1 MLVYGSSM
9 EKLVDY
15 AGASFQRASDYLS
28 NFGAANALARTSGPA
43 IVVIMVTQP
52 SKLSF
57 QGEH

>member
-43 IVVIMVTQP
+43 IVVIMVT
-52 SKLSF
+52 
-57 QGEH
+57 